1 MLSSCYHG
9 GSANTTQDEERLIF
23 SCFMTRGWLRQEENQ
38 YLAVPLEVAKTLPL
52 RIQRLMGYAIS
63 EVRSGPSHDA
73 LARVVSDSML
83 TSPLQPMLGWVDFK
97 DPLVVID
104 ATNANRVAHKKPA

>member
-38 YLAVPLEVAKTLPL
+38 YLAVPLEVAKTL
-52 RIQRLMGYAIS
+52 
-63 EVRSGPSHDA
+63 
-73 LARVVSDSML
+73 ARVVSDSML
-83 TSPLQPMLGWVDFK
+83 TYPLQPMLGWVDFK